1 MLTHAIGIDLM
12 MQRPHVPKFG
22 AWDPNANAPAYT
34 AVFDQARAGKG
45 GKMVNPNDPA
55 ENPDLAG
62 MYGDP
67 APLHQRSNERPAPR
81 GKMAHTNNEQG
92 LVRQTLCE
100 VKQLLCRL
108 DQCCVGV
115 GFFIH
120 KWVRIW
126 KENSNLICSKS
137 CS

>member
-1 MLTHAIGIDLM
+1 M

-67 APLHQRSNERPAPR
+67 APPPQRSNERPAPR

-100 VKQLLCRL
+100 FKQLCHV
-108 DQCCVGV
+108 DQCCVGCRIFHIQV
-115 GFFIH
+115 G
-120 KWVRIW
+120 KKMEREL
-126 KENSNLICSKS
+126 KLDM
-137 CS
+137 